1 MISGLPQGFVLGPLL
16 FVIYVYDLIDGK
28 KNSCKMYAD
37 DTKIISVIKTQN
49 DSEALQSDLNLLL
62 EWSDKWLL
70 KFNID
75 KCKIMHVGKKKL
87 TIFIENRG
95 GKRSWCYNIN

>member
-1 MISGLPQGFVLGPLL
+1 
-16 FVIYVYDLIDGK
+16 
-28 KNSCKMYAD
+28 MYAD

-62 EWSDKWLL
+62 EWSDKWLY

-75 KCKIMHVGKKKL
+75 KCKIMHGGKKNLKNDCIL
-87 TIFIENRG
+87 DVKSLLKTE
-95 GKRSWCYNIN
+95 

>member
-1 MISGLPQGFVLGPLL
+1 VISGLPQGFVLGPLL
-16 FVIYVYDLIDGK
+16 FVIYLNDLIDGK

-75 KCKIMHVGKKKL
+75 KCKIMHVGKKNLKKIIL
-87 TIFIENRG
+87 WMR
-95 GKRSWCYNIN
+95 RVY